1 MKELQLDRTFVMPR
15 EVARRL
21 LTDALKLSNKTRK
34 RCHRARETRYL
45 SVAPIIAADSPYL
58 SVGLS
63 LAENKSVQY
72 HRVAQEA
79 SKDAKYIGY
88 HDNAIIHETALAIP
102 SEQKTLAKLKT
113 FAIAKLGR
121 MVKRCDI
128 RRRMLQHAFEKTTLE
143 KFKQELSLRA
153 DRLDRL
159 RDLVVEEINSRD
171 YPVRII
177 DPRILRREA
186 LLDAIGI

>member
-1 MKELQLDRTFVMPR
+1 MNELQFDTSFVMPR
-15 EVARRL
+15 VVATRL
-21 LTDALKLSNKTRK
+21 LTAPDRLSNKTRK
-34 RCHRARETRYL
+34 RCQRAREKHYR
-45 SVAPIIAADSPYL
+45 SVAPIATEQEIATGEKAY
-58 SVGLS
+58 VG
-63 LAENKSVQY
+63 Y
-72 HRVAQEA
+72 YDH
-79 SKDAKYIGY
+79 
-88 HDNAIIHETALAIP
+88 AITHITALAIP
-102 SEQKTLAKLKT
+102 SEQKTGAKLKT